1 MQDEWDLW
9 RPQVKMRERCSGT
22 GKARRCTP
30 TTEAVVEAANA
41 GAAVKPLRATTQRSQ
56 SGMVRYPYQEGKI
69 YEVYMAPHS
78 ATFLQLPPGERLAT
92 SVALNTDEKTP
103 NAWAIGM
110 AEQRRGQP
118 DRQEILALRPL
129 SAPQETTTAL
139 IFQSGLM
146 IFCKLIA
153 TEKTAMVSVSWD
165 LPAPPAST
173 VQAPEVPIAQRPP
186 KIDLG
191 RLFTGY
197 SIEPQG
203 KVRPPWVPVS
213 VFDDGTRT
221 FIRFAEPLTYTR
233 APGVFGVTPT
243 GGTALVQSHMYV
255 RPDRPEQ
262 GAWLLVQGLHPAL
275 DLKDNAG
282 LQVRIVRQ
290 AVSAA
295 PVKEV
300 KHVP

>member
-9 RPQVKMRERCSGT
+9 RPQGKMRTQCV
-22 GKARRCTP
+22 GKGRARRCTP
-30 TTEAVVEAANA
+30 LTDAVVDAANQ
-41 GAAVKPLRATTQRSQ
+41 GAAVKPTRATTQRST
-56 SGMVRYPYQEGKI
+56 SGMVRYAYQDDKI
-69 YEVYMAPHS
+69 YEIYTAPHS
-78 ATFLQLPPGERLAT
+78 PTFLKLPPGERLSAPI
-92 SVALNTDEKTP
+92 ALNTNENTP
-103 NAWAIGM
+103 NAWALGM
-110 AEQRRGQP
+110 AEQRKGEP
-118 DRQEILALRPL
+118 DRQEIIALRPL
-129 SAPQETTTAL
+129 QAPQETTTAL
-139 IFQSGLM
+139 IFHSGLF
-146 IFCKLIA
+146 IFLKLIA
-153 TEKTAMVSVSWD
+153 SEKTAMVSVSWD
-165 LPAPPAST
+165 LPAPPASML
-173 VQAPEVPIAQRPP
+173 QAPEVPITQRPP

-221 FIRFAEPLTYTR
+221 FIRFAEPLTFTR

-262 GAWLLVQGLHPAL
+262 GAWLLVQGLWPAL